1 MAMGGRSLGL
11 RTLNYERAIVL
22 ITLAKTTGVG
32 LRTLNYE
39 RAIVQ
44 RK

>member
-1 MAMGGRSLGL
+1 MGL
-11 RTLNYERAIVL
+11 RTLNYERAIVHNEMSN
-22 ITLAKTTGVG
+22 ITAIC

-44 RK
+44 KL